1 MTWHS
6 FLLFVHVSMAIIWIG
21 GGLMM
26 QLFGVRAAMSD
37 DPSRMAALG
46 EDIEWIANRVFIPAS
61 LLAFLSGVLLVVES
75 DFYGFGDDWIVIAL
89 VLYATT
95 FLAGLLFLGPE
106 SGRIGKLTA
115 EGSPQAGPRT
125 MRLIMLSRLDL
136 VLLFLIVYDMTV
148 KPDFGDAGSYV
159 WAVVAAAISVGIIH
173 WRYRVALVRGGSPR
187 AATSS
192 LSSSTSTAPPL
203 TRSPSET

>member
-26 QLFGVRAAMSD
+26 QLFGVRAAMSH

-61 LLAFLSGVLLVVES
+61 LLAFLSGVLLVIES

-106 SGRIGKLTA
+106 SGRVGKLTA

-159 WAVVAAAISVGIIH
+159 WAVVAAAIAVGVIY
-173 WRYRVALVRGGSPR
+173 WRYRVALAHGGPPR
-187 AATSS
+187 DSDRLALEPDEQGAAGDTI
-192 LSSSTSTAPPL
+192 AG
-203 TRSPSET
+203 

>member
-1 MTWHS
+1 VTWYT

-26 QLFGVRAAMSD
+26 QLFGVRAAMSH
-37 DPSRMAALG
+37 DPSRMAAIG

-61 LLAFLSGVLLVVES
+61 LLAFLSGVLLVIES

-95 FLAGLLFLGPE
+95 FLAGVLFLGPE
-106 SGRIGKLTA
+106 SGRVGRLTA
-115 EGSPQAGPRT
+115 EGSPEAGPRT

-148 KPDFGDAGSYV
+148 KPDFGDAGSYA
-159 WAVVAAAISVGIIH
+159 WAVVAAAIAVGVIY
-173 WRYRVALVRGGSPR
+173 WRYRAALERGGPPPQTE
-187 AATSS
+187 AA
-192 LSSSTSTAPPL
+192 
-203 TRSPSET
+203 